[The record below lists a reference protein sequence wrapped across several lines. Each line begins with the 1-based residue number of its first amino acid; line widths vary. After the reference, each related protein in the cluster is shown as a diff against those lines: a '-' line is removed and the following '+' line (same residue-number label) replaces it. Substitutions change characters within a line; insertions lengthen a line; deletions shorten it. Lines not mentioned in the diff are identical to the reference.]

1 MRKYDTWGCIVENK
15 GLAKMF
21 GPLGKDEFR
30 RLMILV
36 YDTETTGLP
45 RDWNAPIS
53 DSDNWPRL
61 VQLAWQLHD
70 ENGAL
75 LSRGNRIVRPD
86 GFTIPFNSTK
96 IHGITTDRA
105 LAEGSPLDEVVAE
118 FMADAARANYVMGHN
133 IGFDVNVVGAELL
146 RLGQSAEPLTGIGII
161 DSKDEGT
168 EYCAIPGGRGGKFK
182 WPTLTELHQKLF
194 GEGFGDAHD
203 AAYDVAATARCLFEM
218 IRLQVIVRPEFTDP
232 AAVKYEAPKLEAANF
247 VAPQVEEKVESDGG
261 EVDAA
266 TEAALAEAP
275 FTHLHVHSQ
284 FSVLQAVSSVG
295 ELVSAAKDMGMPALA
310 VTDHGNMMAA
320 FQFVRACNKEGIKPI
335 VGAEL
340 NVCRDMHDKS
350 VKDDGYPTVFLA
362 KNKNGYHNLAKLAS
376 KAYTEGFYYVPR
388 IDRALVEEY
397 KEDLVVLTGGLFGE
411 VPSLI
416 LNVGEAQAEEAFVFW
431 KNLMGNDFYVELN
444 RHGLEE
450 ETVVNQVLQGLAAT
464 HDVKL
469 VASNN
474 SYYTRQDQS
483 DAHDILL
490 CVKDARNVSQPK
502 RYVGKRG
509 AGVQVWV
516 PQRQLLLEVAGGN
529 EGLVRGCARG
539 HHEHFGI
546 GGSMRELRAGAR
558 RVVARL

>member
-15 GLAKMF
+15 ALPKMF
-21 GPLGKDEFR
+21 GRLGKDEFR
-30 RLMILV
+30 RPMVLV

-146 RLGQSAEPLTGIGII
+146 RLGEQAEPLTAISVI

-218 IRLQVIVRPEFTDP
+218 IRLKVIVRPEFTNP
-232 AAVKYEAPKLEAANF
+232 EAVSYEAPKLEAANF
-247 VAPQVEEKVESDGG
+247 QAPQVEEKVALDGG
-261 EVDAA
+261 DVDAA
-266 TEAALAEAP
+266 TEAALAEVP

-295 ELVSAAKDMGMPALA
+295 ELVAAAKDMDMPALA

-362 KNKNGYHNLAKLAS
+362 KKQKRL
-376 KAYTEGFYYVPR
+376 PQ
-388 IDRALVEEY
+388 
-397 KEDLVVLTGGLFGE
+397 FGE
-411 VPSLI
+411 AGIQGVHR
-416 LNVGEAQAEEAFVFW
+416 W
-431 KNLMGNDFYVELN
+431 
-444 RHGLEE
+444 
-450 ETVVNQVLQGLAAT
+450 VLLHA
-464 HDVKL
+464 
-469 VASNN
+469 
-474 SYYTRQDQS
+474 
-483 DAHDILL
+483 
-490 CVKDARNVSQPK
+490 
-502 RYVGKRG
+502 
-509 AGVQVWV
+509 
-516 PQRQLLLEVAGGN
+516 
-529 EGLVRGCARG
+529 
-539 HHEHFGI
+539 
-546 GGSMRELRAGAR
+546 
-558 RVVARL
+558 